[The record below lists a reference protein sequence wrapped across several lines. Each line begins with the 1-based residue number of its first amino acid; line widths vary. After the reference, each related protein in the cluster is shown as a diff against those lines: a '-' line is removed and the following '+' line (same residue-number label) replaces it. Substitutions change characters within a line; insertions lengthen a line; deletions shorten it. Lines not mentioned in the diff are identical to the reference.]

1 MKIEKTYKIIMTIE
15 SQEEIDTIR
24 TALKNIEGNSN
35 LVEFNY
41 IQTGITRVRELAS
54 KLGDYIYTEVYK
66 DKK

>member
-1 MKIEKTYKIIMTIE
+1 MIIEKTYKIIMT
-15 SQEEIDTIR
+15 QEEIDTIR
-24 TALKNIEGNSN
+24 MALKNIEGNSN

-54 KLGDYIYTEVYK
+54 KLGDYIYKEVYK